1 MPVADVDVSHEDFQD
16 AGLPP
21 AAGPT
26 SRTLVRFFYRPFQVI
41 EKVKQE
47 DGAEVDQFV
56 WKKREMV
63 EIRAPGDRFNAP
75 TKIVTAAIRQQYAH
89 AYRAWKAGEDQTTA
103 GGWPLTKWPE
113 IDVAQLETLKAHKC
127 YTVEHFAAMSDDN
140 LGRMGPG
147 WKTLRQAARDFL
159 AAAKSA
165 APLAA
170 LREDNN
176 KLRAQAE
183 AQQQTIEALKQAVE
197 KLQAKAGKRDAKD
210 DAKAV
215 A

>member
-1 MPVADVDVSHEDFQD
+1 MPVADVDVNHEDFQD

-21 AAGPT
+21 ATGPT
-26 SRTLVRFFYRPFQVI
+26 SRTLVRFFHQPYRVI

-47 DGAEVDQFV
+47 DGSEVEQYV

-63 EIRAPGDRFNAP
+63 EVRAPGDRFNAP
-75 TKIVTAAIRQQYAH
+75 TKIVTPAIRQQYAH

-103 GGWPLTKWPE
+103 GGWPLAKWPE
-113 IDVAQLETLKAHKC
+113 IDVAQLEALKAHKC
-127 YTVEHFAAMSDDN
+127 YTVEHFASMSDDN

-170 LREDNN
+170 LRAENE
-176 KLRAQAE
+176 KMRAQVE
-183 AQQQTIEALKQAVE
+183 AQQRSMEQMQAALE
-197 KLQAKAGKRDAKD
+197 KLQS
-210 DAKAV
+210 KAV
-215 A
+215 KKDSKEVAA